1 MGARTG
7 SQFLAGLQRT
17 KREIWVDGERI
28 ADVTTHPKLRG
39 GAESLAAMFD
49 RQHAHATECLFIDP
63 DSGEDT
69 NISHMIPRSKDD
81 LWRRHA
87 GLTRMSEG
95 SMGIMGRTPDYM
107 NMKFAAFA
115 SAPRVWAGADGRNE
129 RGARNVVDFQ
139 RHISRFDVSL
149 THTIIQPTIDKR
161 TDNHFT
167 DNNVSVHKVGET
179 ADGIVVRGAR
189 VLATLAPYADEQT
202 VYPSQPLPPEATE
215 YALSF
220 AVPLD
225 TPGLKFLCRDSA
237 SAPGADPFDKP
248 LSSRFDEQDAFC
260 VFDDVLV
267 PWDRVFIDGDV
278 QIYNSMRETGYAI
291 SMTTHT
297 TIRALTKL
305 EFAYGLAT
313 RMAELIG
320 DYSPATTEMLG
331 ELACYV
337 RITRN
342 AVELSLEQA
351 WEREDGVWFPNGAA
365 IEPMRAM
372 LAGWM
377 PRVAEIITLIG
388 SHNLLTTPSRAQL
401 DDPSLRPLIDEM
413 LHGANGAP
421 ADERA
426 AVFRMAWDFVGS
438 ALAGRGFLYE
448 RFYLTSASRN
458 KQMLHTRFFDRTR
471 SQALL
476 NDMLSRSKAEC
487 SRAALS
493 SPYRA

>member
-7 SQFLAGLQRT
+7 SQFLDGLRKT
-17 KREIWVDGERI
+17 RREIWVDGERI
-28 ADVTTHPKLRG
+28 DDVTTHPKLRG
-39 GAESLAAMFD
+39 GAESLAALFD
-49 RQHAHATECLFIDP
+49 RQHTWAVDCLFTHP
-63 DSGEDT
+63 DSGQPT
-69 NISHMIPRSKDD
+69 NVSHMIPRSRDA
-81 LWRRHA
+81 LRQRHA
-87 GLTRMSEG
+87 GLVRLSEA

-129 RGARNVVDFQ
+129 RGARNIVAFQ
-139 RHISRFDVSL
+139 RRMADADLSL
-149 THTIIQPTIDKR
+149 THTIIQPTVDKR
-161 TDNHFT
+161 TDSQILGNKVT
-167 DNNVSVHKVGET
+167 IRKVGES
-179 ADGIVVRGAR
+179 ADGIIVRGAR

-202 VYPSQPLPPEATE
+202 VYPGQPIPPGATD
-215 YALSF
+215 YALAF
-220 AVPLD
+220 AIPLD
-225 TPGLKFLCRDSA
+225 TPGLTFLCRDSA

-260 VFDDVLV
+260 IFDDVLV
-267 PWDRVFIDGDV
+267 PWDRIFIDGDV
-278 QIYNSMRETGYAI
+278 EIYNSMRETGYAT
-291 SMTTHT
+291 SMATQS

-320 DYSPATTEMLG
+320 DHSPATTEMLG

-337 RITRN
+337 RLTAN

-351 WEREDGVWFPNGAA
+351 RERADGVWFPNGAVL
-365 IEPMRAM
+365 EPMRAM
-372 LAGWM
+372 LPVWM

-401 DDPSLRPLIDEM
+401 DDHKLRPLIDEM
-413 LHGANGAP
+413 LSGAGGAT

-426 AVFRMAWDFVGS
+426 AVFRLAWDFVGS
-438 ALAGRGFLYE
+438 SLGGRGFLYE
-448 RFYLTSASRN
+448 RFYLTSATRN

-476 NDMLSRSKAEC
+476 EDMLSRV
-487 SRAALS
+487 
-493 SPYRA
+493 

>member
-7 SQFLAGLQRT
+7 LQFLAGLRRT
-17 KREIWVDGERI
+17 KREIWVDGEQI
-28 ADVTTHPKLRG
+28 EDVTTHAKLRG

-49 RQHAHATECLFIDP
+49 RQHAWAADCLFTHP
-63 DSGEDT
+63 DSGQPT
-69 NISHMIPRSKDD
+69 NVSHMIPRSRDE
-81 LWRRHA
+81 LRQRHA
-87 GLTRMSEG
+87 GLVRLSEG

-129 RGARNVVDFQ
+129 RGARNIVAFQ
-139 RHISRFDVSL
+139 RHLADADVSL
-149 THTIIQPTIDKR
+149 THTIIQPTVDKR
-161 TDNHFT
+161 TDSQILGNKVT
-167 DNNVSVHKVGET
+167 VRKVGQT
-179 ADGIVVRGAR
+179 ADGIIVRGGR

-202 VYPSQPLPPEATE
+202 VYPGQPIPAGATE
-215 YALSF
+215 YALAF
-220 AVPLD
+220 AIPLD

-260 VFDDVLV
+260 IFDDVLV
-267 PWDRVFIDGDV
+267 PWDRIFIDGDV
-278 QIYNSMRETGYAI
+278 EIYNSMRQTGYAI
-291 SMTTHT
+291 SMTTQS

-320 DYSPATTEMLG
+320 DHSPATTEMLG

-337 RITRN
+337 RLTAN
-342 AVELSLEQA
+342 ALELSLEQA
-351 WEREDGVWFPNGAA
+351 RAREDGVWFPNGAVL
-365 IEPMRAM
+365 EPMRAM
-372 LAGWM
+372 LAVWM

-401 DDPSLRPLIDEM
+401 DDPKLRPLIDEM
-413 LHGANGAP
+413 LSGADGAA

-426 AVFRMAWDFVGS
+426 AVFRMAWDLVGS
-438 ALAGRGFLYE
+438 SLGGRGFLYE
-448 RFYLTSASRN
+448 RFYLTSAARN
-458 KQMLHTRFFDRTR
+458 KQMLHTRFFDRAR

-476 NDMLSRSKAEC
+476 DDMLSRTKGKLH
-487 SRAALS
+487 SR
-493 SPYRA
+493 R

>member
-7 SQFLAGLQRT
+7 SQFLEGLRKT
-17 KREIWVDGERI
+17 RREIWVDGEKV
-28 ADVTTHPKLRG
+28 ADVTAHPKLRG
-39 GAESLAAMFD
+39 GAQSVAAIYD
-49 RQHAHATECLFIDP
+49 RQHEYAGECLFAAP
-63 DSGEDT
+63 PSGELT
-69 NISHMIPRSKDD
+69 TVSHMIPRSKDD
-81 LWRRHA
+81 LRRRHA
-87 GLTRMSEG
+87 GLVRLSEG

-115 SAPRVWAGADGRNE
+115 SAPKVWAGADGRNE
-129 RGARNVVDFQ
+129 RGARNIVAYHQYLAHGD
-139 RHISRFDVSL
+139 ISL

-161 TDNHFT
+161 TD
-167 DNNVSVHKVGET
+167 SKVTGTTAMVRKIGET
-179 ADGIVVRGAR
+179 ADGIIVRGAK

-202 VYPSQPLPPEATE
+202 VYPGQPLPADAKEF
-215 YALSF
+215 ALAF
-220 AVPLD
+220 AIPLD
-225 TPGLKFLCRDSA
+225 TPGLKFICRDSA
-237 SAPGADPFDKP
+237 AAPGADPFDKP

-260 VFDDVLV
+260 IFDDVLV

-278 QIYNSMRETGYAI
+278 PIYNSMRETSYAI
-291 SMTTHT
+291 SMTTQS

-331 ELACYV
+331 ELAAYV
-337 RITRN
+337 RLTAN

-351 WEREDGVWFPNGAA
+351 WERGDGVWFPNGAA
-365 IEPMRAM
+365 LEPMRSILPM
-372 LAGWM
+372 WM

-388 SHNLLTTPSRAQL
+388 SHNLLTTPTRSELA
-401 DDPSLRPLIDEM
+401 DPRLRPLLDEM
-413 LHGANGAP
+413 LHGADGAT

-426 AVFRMAWDFVGS
+426 QVFRLAWDFVGS
-438 ALAGRGFLYE
+438 ALGGRGFLYE

-476 NDMLSRSKAEC
+476 EDMLSRGR
-487 SRAALS
+487 RAD
-493 SPYRA
+493 

>member
-1 MGARTG
+1 MAARTG
-7 SQFLAGLQRT
+7 SQFLEGLRKT
-17 KREIWVDGERI
+17 KREIWVEGERV

-49 RQHAHATECLFIDP
+49 RQHTYAAECLFADP
-63 DSGEDT
+63 ESGELT
-69 NISHMIPRSKDD
+69 NVSHMIPRSKDD

-87 GLTRMSEG
+87 GLTRLSEG

-107 NMKFAAFA
+107 NMKFAGFA
-115 SAPRVWAGADGRNE
+115 SAPHVWAGDDGRNE
-129 RGARNVVDFQ
+129 RGARNIVNFQ
-139 RHISRFDVSL
+139 RYLSEADISL
-149 THTIIQPTIDKR
+149 THTIIQPTTDKR
-161 TDNHFT
+161 TDSRIVG
-167 DNNVSVHKVGET
+167 NNVTVRKVGET
-179 ADGIVVRGAR
+179 AEGIIVRGAK

-202 VYPSQPLPPEATE
+202 VYPSQPIPPEATQ
-215 YALSF
+215 YALAF

-237 SAPGADPFDKP
+237 SSPGADPFDKP

-260 VFDDVLV
+260 IFDNVLV
-267 PWDRVFIDGDV
+267 PWDRIFIDGDV
-278 QIYNSMRETGYAI
+278 QIYNSLRKTGFHI
-291 SMTTHT
+291 NMTTQS

-320 DYSPATTEMLG
+320 DYSPAATEMLG

-337 RITRN
+337 RLTRN
-342 AVELSLEQA
+342 AIELSLEQA

-365 IEPMRAM
+365 LDPMRAM
-372 LAGWM
+372 LAVWM

-401 DDPSLRPLIDEM
+401 DDGELRPLIDEM
-413 LHGANGAP
+413 LHGADGAS

-438 ALAGRGFLYE
+438 SLAGRGFLYE
-448 RFYLTSASRN
+448 RFYLTSAARN
-458 KQMLHTRFFDRTR
+458 KQMMHSRDFDRTR

-476 NDMLSRSKAEC
+476 NDMLSRAGGC
-487 SRAALS
+487 FRGD
-493 SPYRA
+493 

>member
-7 SQFLAGLQRT
+7 SQFLEGLRRT

-28 ADVTTHPKLRG
+28 DDVTAHPKLRG
-39 GAESLAAMFD
+39 GAESLAAFFD
-49 RQHAHATECLFIDP
+49 RQHEHAAECLYADP
-63 DSGEDT
+63 ETGEPT
-69 NISHMIPRSKDD
+69 NVSHMIPRSKDD
-81 LWRRHA
+81 LHRRHA
-87 GLTRMSEG
+87 GLVRLSEG

-115 SAPRVWAGADGRNE
+115 SAPRVWAGADKRNE
-129 RGARNVVDFQ
+129 RGARNIVNFQ
-139 RHISRFDVSL
+139 RHLSRADIAL
-149 THTIIQPTIDKR
+149 THTIIQPTVDKR
-161 TDNHFT
+161 TDSLVVGNKVT
-167 DNNVSVHKVGET
+167 VRKVGET

-202 VYPSQPLPPEATE
+202 VYPSQPLPPEAKE
-215 YALSF
+215 YAIAF
-220 AVPLD
+220 AIPLD
-225 TPGLKFLCRDSA
+225 TPGLRFLCRDSV
-237 SAPGADPFDKP
+237 STPGADPFDKP

-260 VFDDVLV
+260 IFDDVLV

-278 QIYNSMRETGYAI
+278 PIYNALRETDYAI
-291 SMTTHT
+291 NMTTQS

-337 RITRN
+337 RLTAN

-351 WEREDGVWFPNGAA
+351 REREDGVWFPNGAA
-365 IEPMRAM
+365 LEPMRAM
-372 LAGWM
+372 LPVWM

-401 DDPSLRPLIDEM
+401 DDPGLRPLIDEM
-413 LHGANGAP
+413 LHGADGAS

-438 ALAGRGFLYE
+438 SLGGRGFLYE
-448 RFYLTSASRN
+448 RFYLTSAARN
-458 KQMLHTRFFDRTR
+458 KQMLHSRFFDRTR

-476 NDMLSRSKAEC
+476 KDMLSRG
-487 SRAALS
+487 R
-493 SPYRA
+493 R

>member
-7 SQFLAGLQRT
+7 SQFLDRLRGT
-17 KREIWVDGERI
+17 KRQMWVDGERI
-28 ADVTTHPKLRG
+28 ADVTSHPKLRG

-49 RQHAHATECLFIDP
+49 RQHAYASECLFTDP
-63 DSGEDT
+63 QSGEAT
-69 NISHMIPRSKDD
+69 NISHLIPRSKDD
-81 LWRRHA
+81 VWRRHA

-95 SMGIMGRTPDYM
+95 SMGMMGRTPDYM

-115 SAPRVWAGADGRNE
+115 SAPGVWAGPDGRNE
-129 RGARNVVDFQ
+129 RGARNIVDFQ
-139 RHISRFDVSL
+139 RHLSRFDVSL

-161 TDNHFT
+161 TDGQFA
-167 DNNVSVHKVGET
+167 DNNVNVHKVGET
-179 ADGIVVRGAR
+179 KEGIVVRGAR

-202 VYPSQPLPPEATE
+202 VYPSLPLPPEATS
-215 YALSF
+215 YALAF
-220 AVPLD
+220 AIPID
-225 TPGLKFLCRDSA
+225 TPGLKFLCRDSVA
-237 SAPGADPFDKP
+237 APGADPFDKP

-267 PWDRVFIDGDV
+267 PWNRVFIDGDV
-278 QIYNSMRETGYAI
+278 PIYNSIRDTGYTI
-291 SMTTHT
+291 SMTTHS
-297 TIRALTKL
+297 TIRGLTKL

-337 RITRN
+337 RLTRN

-351 WEREDGVWFPNGAA
+351 WERDDGVWFPNGAA

-372 LAGWM
+372 LAVWM

-388 SHNLLTTPSRAQL
+388 SHNLLTTPSRAQF
-401 DDPSLRPLIDEM
+401 DDAELRPLIDEM
-413 LHGANGAP
+413 LHGADDAP
-421 ADERA
+421 ASERA
-426 AVFRMAWDFVGS
+426 AVFRLAWDFVGS
-438 ALAGRGFLYE
+438 SLAGRGFLYE
-448 RFYLTSASRN
+448 RFYLTSAARN
-458 KQMLHTRFFDRTR
+458 KQMLHTRIFDRTR

-476 NDMLSRSKAEC
+476 NDMLSRT
-487 SRAALS
+487 RATFS
-493 SPYRA
+493 